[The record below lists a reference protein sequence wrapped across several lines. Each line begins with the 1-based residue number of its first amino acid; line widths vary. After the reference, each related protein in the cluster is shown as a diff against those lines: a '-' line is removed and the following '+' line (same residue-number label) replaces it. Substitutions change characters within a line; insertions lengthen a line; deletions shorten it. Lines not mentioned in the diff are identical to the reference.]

1 MAVHI
6 RTCVGIE
13 FVKRVDVQPA
23 TYLRVAAACA
33 VVVEAGDGVELLA
46 RELEGVLVG
55 GGARLPRPRRRGC
68 SSPQA
73 GGALTFSQQLE
84 KVSKKSRRCAY
95 FAEFR
100 LRSAKTM

>member
-1 MAVHI
+1 
-6 RTCVGIE
+6 
-13 FVKRVDVQPA
+13 
-23 TYLRVAAACA
+23 
-33 VVVEAGDGVELLA
+33 VVVEVGDGVELLA

-55 GGARLPRPRRRGC
+55 GGVLVCQGLAVGGC
-68 SSPQA
+68 GSPQA
-73 GGALTFSQQLE
+73 GGALTFYQQLE

>member
-1 MAVHI
+1 
-6 RTCVGIE
+6 
-13 FVKRVDVQPA
+13 
-23 TYLRVAAACA
+23 

-46 RELEGVLVG
+46 GELEGVLVG
-55 GGARLPRPRRRGC
+55 GGVLVCQGFAIGGHG
-68 SSPQA
+68 SPQA

-84 KVSKKSRRCAY
+84 KVSKKSRRYAY